1 MCAADA
7 RPATDDGDD
16 RDRPLMLAIRSTRL
30 LGLASVGYG
39 IFFVFAYGYFNRYER
54 YRPHFMLMGMA
65 LWVVPGVFFLVNSY
79 RLEQRSRAAA
89 LWSIV
94 FAVFQ
99 GLCALGL
106 FALQF
111 ALTPTSPIPL
121 VLSFLW
127 VIAMAQL
134 SLHLKRSVPLLSID
148 AEKRHGFDVAVT
160 QRVVPLEN
168 EGSNGGNGCHLIE
181 SERGK

>member
-89 LWSIV
+89 LWSIA

-99 GLCALGL
+99 GLCALAL
-106 FALQF
+106 FAAQF
-111 ALTPTSPIPL
+111 ALTPISPIPL
-121 VLSFLW
+121 GLSLLW

-134 SLHLKRSVPLLSID
+134 ILHLKRSVPLLSID

-160 QRVVPLEN
+160 QRALPLEN
-168 EGSNGGNGCHLIE
+168 EDSHGGNGCHLIE